1 MRQTLPLGETV
12 YTSPFIAAAQAVEGV
27 LSATM
32 TVFARM
38 DAPDGGIDGVAQGY
52 LTMGRL
58 EIPHCDNDPN
68 RLDHGIFLLHMDGGK

>member
-1 MRQTLPLGETV
+1 
-12 YTSPFIAAAQAVEGV
+12 
-27 LSATM
+27 M

-38 DAPDGGIDGVAQGY
+38 DAPEGSTDGVAQGC

-68 RLDHGIFLLHMDGGK
+68 HLDYGTFLLHMDGGK

>member
-1 MRQTLPLGETV
+1 MSPL
-12 YTSPFIAAAQAVEGV
+12 IAAAQAVEGV

-32 TVFARM
+32 MSFARM
-38 DAPDGGIDGVAQGY
+38 DAPDGSIDGVAQGY

-58 EIPHCDNDPN
+58 EIPRCDNDPN